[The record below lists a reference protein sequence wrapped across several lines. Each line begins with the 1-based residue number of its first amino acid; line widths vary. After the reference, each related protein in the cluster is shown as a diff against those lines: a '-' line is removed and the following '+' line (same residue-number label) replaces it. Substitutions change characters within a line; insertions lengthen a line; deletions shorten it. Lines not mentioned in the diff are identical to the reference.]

1 MSDKISAL
9 RSLKDPVDWPSL
21 LRSALTGEG
30 VASAYQPIVDIT
42 RATVV
47 GYEAL
52 ARFPGYPISD
62 PERWFD
68 AADRHGCGA
77 ALQAVALRCALAE
90 RTALPPN
97 CFLSVNIGPEVLSSP
112 KVREVWGD
120 VGDMS
125 GVIVELTEHAR
136 IDSYGE
142 LQADFARLRA
152 AGALLAVDDVGSGY
166 AGLTHLLALRPEMIK
181 LDRALI
187 DGIDRDEA
195 KRGLVEMIGT
205 FAARMDGWILAE
217 GIERA
222 EELSVIAE
230 LGVPLAQG
238 YYLGRPAP
246 QWTSLNAQAERTL
259 VECATM
265 RSADTLRGR
274 LEHPPVVTDR
284 NGIAAAFSVDGVDL
298 VVLQDNHDRPLAVIT
313 ERDAPDNAAAT
324 ALKVN
329 VDTPLAD
336 AALRAIT
343 RSPAEWATPLLCT
356 DNAGRYVGIVRIQ
369 RILHALATRSTN

>member
-68 AADRHGCGA
+68 AAERHGCGA

-125 GVIVELTEHAR
+125 GVIVELTEHTR

-195 KRGLVEMIGT
+195 KRGLVEMI
-205 FAARMDGWILAE
+205 
-217 GIERA
+217 
-222 EELSVIAE
+222 
-230 LGVPLAQG
+230 
-238 YYLGRPAP
+238 
-246 QWTSLNAQAERTL
+246 
-259 VECATM
+259 
-265 RSADTLRGR
+265 
-274 LEHPPVVTDR
+274 
-284 NGIAAAFSVDGVDL
+284 
-298 VVLQDNHDRPLAVIT
+298 
-313 ERDAPDNAAAT
+313 
-324 ALKVN
+324 
-329 VDTPLAD
+329 
-336 AALRAIT
+336 
-343 RSPAEWATPLLCT
+343 
-356 DNAGRYVGIVRIQ
+356 
-369 RILHALATRSTN
+369 